1 MFNFPFTHSSL
12 AQYSRE
18 YDLTIKMKKI
28 VEKNI
33 EVHNFVKLTQVN
45 FKFIVFLKTLYLTI
59 I

>member
-33 EVHNFVKLTQVN
+33 EVHNFLTQVN